1 MGTIIEQSDSLQ
13 LLVDKAKAGDCAA
26 FDELIDRSRSRLE
39 SYVGSRIGGDLA
51 RRVEVHDIV
60 QDVSLRAFKSLGD
73 LEFRGGDAFV
83 SWLCGIARHVI
94 WETASRF
101 RRDRPVPLDFDVDT
115 EDASPSQAMR
125 RDERFDR
132 LQQAVDSL
140 QPEYREVILL
150 VRIEGL
156 AVKDVATKMN
166 RSPHAVSNLLLRAT
180 RKLKETMGDTASFG
194 LPDRK
199 LERGGGERDV

>member
-1 MGTIIEQSDSLQ
+1 MATIMEKSDSLQ
-13 LLVDKAKAGDCAA
+13 RLVEKAKAGDRAA
-26 FDELIDRSRSRLE
+26 FDELIERSRSRLE
-39 SYVGSRIGGDLA
+39 SYVGSRIGGDLSK
-51 RRVEVHDIV
+51 RVDIHDIV
-60 QDVSLRAFKSLGD
+60 QEASLRAFSSLGD

-101 RRDRPVPLDFDVDT
+101 RRDRPVPLDFELET

-132 LQQAVDSL
+132 LQQALDSL

-166 RSPHAVSNLLLRAT
+166 RTPHAVSNLLLRAT
-180 RKLKETMGDTASFG
+180 RKLKEMIGDTASFS
-194 LPDRK
+194 LIS
-199 LERGGGERDV
+199 